1 MTLTWMC
8 AYLLPQKFNVSCRRM
23 QACYTQPS
31 YVVEC
36 YVHYYACVTIFI
48 CVYHRSAPYGCHSRF
63 VGECVTTGVGH
74 LHWRWG
80 GPRRSN
86 LLVYVR
92 SHREY
97 VFVMTKDFKL
107 SANWWSTHF
116 KHQIH
121 WKSQTIYKAVDTNLS
136 FYWCLQLRSA
146 VLLVTRH
153 LKDITAKNQQ
163 QIMHFTVEVW
173 REWNTSRPN
182 TIRYG
187 HGVREGKQKRRE
199 RNRPLLE
206 WLVDVVI
213 SHAPSPH
220 GSNLIP
226 PSWNIRYDLF

>member
-8 AYLLPQKFNVSCRRM
+8 ALLPQKFNVSLPSHARMLHSTVLCCRVLRSM
-23 QACYTQPS
+23 SP
-31 YVVEC
+31 
-36 YVHYYACVTIFI
+36 HLII
-48 CVYHRSAPYGCHSRF
+48 CVYIIDQLLRLPLAV
-63 VGECVTTGVGH
+63 VGEYVTPGVGQ
-74 LHWRWG
+74 LRYWRWG